1 MVVVIEFSGMRC
13 QPLRRALAVPVIF
26 NRYIMKIDITTE
38 PKQSDIDEIRLGLRK
53 HNTPFLKDI
62 YHTEFACYSH
72 DDHGKKL
79 GGLVGEIWGQWLLV
93 KFLWVDSEHSSKGL
107 GRQLLNEAEEF
118 ARSKG
123 CLSSFL
129 DTFSFQA
136 KPFYEK
142 CGYVEQMTLN
152 DFPVIKSMRHYM
164 VKPL

>member
-1 MVVVIEFSGMRC
+1 NKAFKSDSQRSAVS
-13 QPLRRALAVPVIF
+13 LRSSIAKRRSHLNAALAVPVIF

-72 DDHGKKL
+72 DDHGEKL

-107 GRQLLNEAEEF
+107 
-118 ARSKG
+118 
-123 CLSSFL
+123 
-129 DTFSFQA
+129 
-136 KPFYEK
+136 
-142 CGYVEQMTLN
+142 
-152 DFPVIKSMRHYM
+152 
-164 VKPL
+164 